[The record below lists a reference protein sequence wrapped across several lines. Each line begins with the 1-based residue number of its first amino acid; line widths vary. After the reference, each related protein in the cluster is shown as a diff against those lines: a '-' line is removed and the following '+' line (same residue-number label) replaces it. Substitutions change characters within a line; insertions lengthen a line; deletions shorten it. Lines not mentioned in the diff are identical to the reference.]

1 MPGQTSLPRQT
12 QAQAQPQTANY
23 LIPTIIIGILF
34 FVFGFV
40 TWLNSTLINFLKIAC
55 EIDNNVVLFFVTF
68 AFYISYFVMA
78 IPSSWVLKMTGF
90 KKGMSVGLVVMAIG
104 ALIFIPAAT
113 SRTYGLFL
121 LGLFIQGTGLAVLQ
135 TASNPYITILGPLES
150 AAKRISIM
158 GIFNKVAGA
167 VSPLILSA
175 AILSGADIL
184 EKKISVATDAAE
196 KAQLLN
202 GLAAKV
208 IGPYI
213 IMAIVLF
220 LLAIWIW
227 FSNLPEV
234 DQKEEEEEEDDP
246 EIKQRH
252 SIFQFPHLWL
262 GVIAL
267 FFYVGCEVLAGDTI
281 GQYGRML
288 GYDINQYQN
297 FTTYTLGFMVIGYI
311 IGIILIPKY
320 VTQRKALQFCSILAL
335 VFSICALLTAGWV
348 TVFFITLL
356 GLANAIM
363 WPAIWPLALNKL
375 GHFTKTGAALLV
387 MAIAGAA
394 VLPLIWGAI
403 ANKTTDHP
411 QWAYILLIPS
421 YAVILY
427 FATSGYLAGLKKKS
441 PLKEEAAV

>member
-12 QAQAQPQTANY
+12 QAQTQTTNY

-78 IPSSWVLKMTGF
+78 IPSSWVLKVTGF
-90 KKGMSVGLVVMAIG
+90 KKGMSVGLVVMAVG

-135 TASNPYITILGPLES
+135 TASNPYITILGPIES

-167 VSPLILSA
+167 ISPLILSA

-246 EIKQRH
+246 EIKQRR

-288 GYDINQYQN
+288 GYDISHYQN
-297 FTTYTLGFMVIGYI
+297 FTTYTLSFMVIGYI

-335 VFSICALLTAGWV
+335 VFSICAIFTSGWV

-356 GLANAIM
+356 GLANAVM

-421 YAVILY
+421 YTVILY
-427 FATSGYLAGLKKKS
+427 FATGGYLAGLKKKNL
-441 PLKEEAAV
+441 LKEEVTV

>member
-1 MPGQTSLPRQT
+1 MPGTSSLPRQ
-12 QAQAQPQTANY
+12 AQQQQTANY

-55 EIDNNVVLFFVTF
+55 EIDNNIALFFVTF

-78 IPSSWVLKMTGF
+78 IPSSWVLKVTGF
-90 KKGMSVGLVVMAIG
+90 KKGMAVGLVVMAIG
-104 ALIFIPAAT
+104 ALIFIPAAL

-121 LGLFIQGTGLAVLQ
+121 VGLFIQGTGLAVLQ
-135 TASNPYITILGPLES
+135 TAASPYITILGPLES

-167 VSPLILSA
+167 ISPLILSA

-184 EKKISVATDAAE
+184 EKKINVATDAVE
-196 KAQLLN
+196 KTQLLQ
-202 GLAAKV
+202 GLADKV
-208 IGPYI
+208 IMPYI
-213 IMAIVLF
+213 IMAIILG

-252 SIFQFPHLWL
+252 SIFQFPHLL
-262 GVIAL
+262 IGVVAL

-288 GYDINQYQN
+288 GYDISQYQN
-297 FTTYTLGFMVIGYI
+297 FTTYALGFMVIGYI
-311 IGIILIPKY
+311 ISIILIPKY
-320 VTQRKALQFCSILAL
+320 LSQRVALQISAVMAL
-335 VFSICALLTAGWV
+335 VFSILALLTTGWV
-348 TVFFITLL
+348 TIFFITLL
-356 GLANAIM
+356 GFANAVM

-375 GHFTKTGAALLV
+375 GHFTKTGSALLV
-387 MAIAGAA
+387 MSIAGAA
-394 VLPLIWGAI
+394 ILPLIWGAI
-403 ANKTTDHP
+403 ADATPHHP
-411 QWAYILLIPS
+411 QWAYILCIPS
-421 YAVILY
+421 YAIILY
-427 FATSGYLAGLKKKS
+427 FATKGYMVGLKKKVVS
-441 PLKEEAAV
+441 QKEVTV

>member
-1 MPGQTSLPRQT
+1 MPGQTSMPSKT
-12 QAQAQPQTANY
+12 QQPQTTNY

-78 IPSSWVLKMTGF
+78 IPSSWVLKATGF
-90 KKGMSVGLVVMAIG
+90 KKGMAIGLLVMAVG
-104 ALIFIPAAT
+104 ALVFIPAAL

-121 LGLFIQGTGLAVLQ
+121 FGLFIQGTGLAVLQ
-135 TASNPYITILGPLES
+135 TAASPYITILGPLES

-167 VSPLILSA
+167 ISPLILSA
-175 AILSGADIL
+175 AILSGAGIL
-184 EKKISVATDAAE
+184 EQKISVATDAAQ
-196 KAQLLN
+196 KIQLLN

-208 IGPYI
+208 IMPYV
-213 IMAIVLF
+213 IMAVILC
-220 LLAIWIW
+220 LLAVWIW

-246 EIKQRH
+246 EIKLRH
-252 SIFQFPHLWL
+252 SIFQFPHLL
-262 GVIAL
+262 IGVVAL
-267 FFYVGCEVLAGDTI
+267 FFYVGVEVLAGDTI

-288 GYDINQYQN
+288 GYDISQYQN

-311 IGIILIPKY
+311 ISIILIPKY
-320 VTQRKALQFCSILAL
+320 LNQRIALQISSVMAL
-335 VFSICALLTAGWV
+335 VFSVAALLTTGWV
-348 TVFFITLL
+348 TVLFITLL
-356 GLANAIM
+356 GFANAVM

-375 GHFTKTGAALLV
+375 GHFTKTGSALLV
-387 MAIAGAA
+387 MSIAGAA

-403 ANKTTDHP
+403 ANVTPHHP
-411 QWAYILLIPS
+411 QLAYLLLLPS
-421 YAVILY
+421 YAIILY
-427 FATSGYLAGLKKKS
+427 FATKGYLVGLKKKS
-441 PLKEEAAV
+441 ISREKVTV